1 MADTN
6 DARYYKD
13 IMILI
18 KRSKELLSYLDK
30 IKMSGKKIGF
40 VPTMGALHPGHLSLI
55 ETCNNQSEVT
65 VCSIFVNPTQF
76 NNPEDFKK
84 YPVTIENDI
93 LLLELNGCDVL
104 FLPGEQEIYP
114 DTSSKEKHFDLGEI
128 ENVLEGKYR
137 PGHFQ
142 GVCLIMDKLLDIV
155 APDVLFIG
163 QKDFQQCLVIKKLIE
178 IKKID
183 VEVVICPTQ
192 REENGLAMS
201 SRNTRLT
208 EDEKNIAAELHR
220 TLQSIK
226 TDLSDSNF
234 PVLKK
239 KAIYN
244 LENAGFKVDY
254 LELAKMNDLSFTEGD
269 DDNEPLII
277 LVAAYLNNVRL
288 IDNLLINK

>member
-76 NNPEDFKK
+76 NNSEDFKK

-93 LLLELNGCDVL
+93 RLLELNGCDVL

-254 LELAKMNDLSFTEGD
+254 LELAKMNDLSLTEGD
-269 DDNEPLII
+269 SDNEPLII